1 MQQGVRAMRPWYLE
15 CPGQHP
21 HRPSLHV
28 LPLLEMRRAQLVP
41 WAGSLGWVSGQ
52 VN

>member
-1 MQQGVRAMRPWYLE
+1 MQQGARAMRPWYLE

-41 WAGSLGWVSGQ
+41 WAGSLGWASGQ